1 MNFVLRFIEF
11 ILLILYNW
19 DARRLTLSSSSHF
32 NNIKGGGGGV
42 VVWPLSYSS
51 KAPPH
56 LVRVRWRVRFW
67 VQDPPGASVTYHKKG
82 VGEERRGGGGCI

>member
-32 NNIKGGGGGV
+32 NNIKGGGGLLFG
-42 VVWPLSYSS
+42 
-51 KAPPH
+51 H
-56 LVRVRWRVRFW
+56 
-67 VQDPPGASVTYHKKG
+67 
-82 VGEERRGGGGCI
+82 